1 MAMQAEPNDP
11 RPYFLLGAIYV
22 DSGRDKDAKRVYQKA
37 QRFKR
42 YQAETYNNL
51 GAIAY
56 REKDLEASMWYH
68 RRAVMKKPSSSRFR
82 YNYALSL
89 SASNFTDEALAQVNA
104 ALKMEPN
111 HVELHYLRGVILVRK
126 GRAED
131 ARAEFEK
138 TLALDAR
145 HQGARH
151 NLDILDQLKRRAEQG
166 EVVIEG
172 KQ

>member
-1 MAMQAEPNDP
+1 MKAEPNDP
-11 RPYFLLGAIYV
+11 RPYFLLGAIYI
-22 DSGRDKDAKRVYQKA
+22 DKGRDKDAKRIYQRA

-56 REKDLEASMWYH
+56 REGALGTAMWYH
-68 RRAVMKKPSSSRFR
+68 RRAVAQKPSSARYR

-89 SASNFTDEALAQVNA
+89 SASKYVDAALVQVDR

-126 GRAED
+126 GLAD
-131 ARAEFEK
+131 AARLEFEK
-138 TLALDAR
+138 TLALDAK
-145 HQGARH
+145 HDGARH
-151 NLDILDQLKRRAEQG
+151 NLDILDQLKRRAEEG